1 MLSHFSL
8 SLLVLVLVHVQYRV
22 CVSLLL
28 PLASTNW
35 LRRLDSTLAAS
46 CVLEF
51 RFVRSRKER
60 EGKKEV
66 FLPPNKIEIVHC
78 SSFFLQKNTRKPFF
92 FFMLGDSL

>member
-1 MLSHFSL
+1 
-8 SLLVLVLVHVQYRV
+8 
-22 CVSLLL
+22 
-28 PLASTNW
+28 
-35 LRRLDSTLAAS
+35 
-46 CVLEF
+46 
-51 RFVRSRKER
+51 VRSRKER

>member
-1 MLSHFSL
+1 M
-8 SLLVLVLVHVQYRV
+8 VQYRV

-28 PLASTNW
+28 PLVFYKLVASTP
-35 LRRLDSTLAAS
+35 LVAS